1 MNKYFKGAISV
12 YSTPIY
18 HYTPKQIVM
27 TIHGNSSRGYKIV
40 YSKNLK
46 LHKGVDNKIQ
56 FQLLNQEQK
65 PIDITN
71 KELTF
76 RLLSDNGKSILIQ
89 KSLTNTLALN
99 GIAVLEVVRGEIES
113 INSQI
118 CTYSIEINDGSMNL
132 PVFVSS
138 DAGARGVVEVV
149 NSILPNFQSSDSIT
163 IPSSQS
169 RPVGNASATY
179 YSSVLTNSKNS
190 TVTFQT
196 YLSAYTGTVQIQGST
211 IQDADWYDI
220 DNPDAYMSS
229 TKTTGHT
236 INGFHPYLRVKFTST
251 AGDITKILVR

>member
-1 MNKYFKGAISV
+1 
-12 YSTPIY
+12 
-18 HYTPKQIVM
+18 M
-27 TIHGNSSRGYKIV
+27 TIYGNSPRGYNIV

-65 PIDITN
+65 PINITDN
-71 KELTF
+71 ILTF
-76 RLLSDNGKSILIQ
+76 RLLSDNGKSILLQ
-89 KSLTNTLALN
+89 KALVNTLPLN
-99 GIAVLEVVRGEIES
+99 GIAVLQIARGEIES
-113 INSQI
+113 VNSQI

-138 DAGARGVVEVV
+138 DANARGVVEIV
-149 NSILPNFQSSDSIT
+149 NSILPNFQSSDVVT
-163 IPSSQS
+163 VPDNQARPS
-169 RPVGNASATY
+169 GNASATY

-196 YLSAYTGTVQIQGST
+196 YLTAYTGTVQVQGST

-220 DNPDAYMSS
+220 DSPDTYTLSN
-229 TKTTGHT
+229 KTIGHT

-251 AGDITKILVR
+251 AGNVTKIMVR